1 MIKLYLTQHEMSK
14 RSCDSVSPREGS
26 LSVKK
31 THRGSGVRKGFWDS
45 GRKLLF
51 KTQSFSVLWKMRR
64 VYWCV
69 QRHSD
74 SQNSLL
80 DCERE
85 EQLRSQ
91 SKNAETMRDSA
102 EERQALDKDA

>member
-1 MIKLYLTQHEMSK
+1 MIKLYLTHHEMSK
-14 RSCDSVSPREGS
+14 CSCDSVSPREGS

-45 GRKLLF
+45 DRKLLF

-74 SQNSLL
+74 SQNSL
-80 DCERE
+80 
-85 EQLRSQ
+85 
-91 SKNAETMRDSA
+91 
-102 EERQALDKDA
+102 